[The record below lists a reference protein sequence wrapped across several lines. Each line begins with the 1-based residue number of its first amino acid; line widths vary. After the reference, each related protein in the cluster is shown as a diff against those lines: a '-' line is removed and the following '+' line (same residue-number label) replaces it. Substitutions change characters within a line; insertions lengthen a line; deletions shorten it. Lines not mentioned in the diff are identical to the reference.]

1 MTINSF
7 LWDGQNGLS
16 PTQDSSVSRAI
27 DYRFRGLGSILV
39 RSYIISPMQLHF
51 CQGRKVI
58 INMNNN
64 YKQKIPVVF
73 LAPDFHGSGVITFPS
88 FFWPTNTSDYVN
100 WWIFKQIFY
109 YNNHCINQTYQELLI
124 VFVSYK

>member
-16 PTQDSSVSRAI
+16 LTQDSSVSRAI
-27 DYRFRGLGSILV
+27 DYRFRGLGSTLV

-64 YKQKIPVVF
+64 YQQKIPVVF

-100 WWIFKQIFY
+100 F
-109 YNNHCINQTYQELLI
+109 QTNILL
-124 VFVSYK
+124 